1 MSSREDL
8 PGIPTLRKE
17 WNAALLIGVLAG
29 IGFSLVLA
37 FWLLL
42 ANRIPFLERFAW
54 ERNLAAAAA
63 LALLA
68 LLPLLRFFPA
78 PGRMLVCSLTAW
90 TIFSLAYRG
99 FCLFFPALTGRI
111 GAFHLFMLGGVAYTI
126 ITTLTWIGT
135 FIWSVRDRDVSQTRH
150 HVS

>member
-1 MSSREDL
+1 MSSRED
-8 PGIPTLRKE
+8 PSGIPTLHKE
-17 WNAALLIGVLAG
+17 WHAALLTGVLAG
-29 IGFSLVLA
+29 TGFSLVLA

-42 ANRIPFLERFAW
+42 ANRMPFLERFAW

-78 PGRMLVCSLTAW
+78 PRRMLVCSLMAW

-99 FCLFFPALTGRI
+99 FCLFYPALTERI
-111 GAFHLFMLGGVAYTI
+111 GAFHLFMLGGVVYTI
-126 ITTLTWIGT
+126 VSTLTWIGT
-135 FIWSVRDRDVSQTRH
+135 FIWSVRDHHVSPTRH
-150 HVS
+150 HLS

>member
-8 PGIPTLRKE
+8 PGIPSLREE
-17 WNAALLIGVLAG
+17 WNAALLTGMRAG
-29 IGFSLVLA
+29 IGLSLVLA
-37 FWLLL
+37 FWLFL
-42 ANRIPFLERFAW
+42 ANRIPFLERFAR

-78 PGRMLVCSLTAW
+78 PRRMLIGSLTAW

-111 GAFHLFMLGGVAYTI
+111 GAFHLFMLGGVVYTI
-126 ITTLTWIGT
+126 VTTLTWIGT
-135 FIWSVRDRDVSQTRH
+135 FIWSVRDHDVSQTRH
-150 HVS
+150 HLS

>member
-1 MSSREDL
+1 MSSREDP

-17 WNAALLIGVLAG
+17 WSAALLTGVLTG

-37 FWLLL
+37 CWLLV
-42 ANRIPFLERFAW
+42 ANRIPFFERFAW
-54 ERNLAAAAA
+54 ERNLAAAAV

-78 PGRMLVCSLTAW
+78 PRRMLVCSLTAW

-99 FCLFFPALTGRI
+99 FCFFFPALTGRI
-111 GAFHLFMLGGVAYTI
+111 GAFHLFMLGGVMYTMVC
-126 ITTLTWIGT
+126 TLTWIGT
-135 FIWSVRDRDVSQTRH
+135 FIWSVRDHQVSQTRH
-150 HVS
+150 HLS